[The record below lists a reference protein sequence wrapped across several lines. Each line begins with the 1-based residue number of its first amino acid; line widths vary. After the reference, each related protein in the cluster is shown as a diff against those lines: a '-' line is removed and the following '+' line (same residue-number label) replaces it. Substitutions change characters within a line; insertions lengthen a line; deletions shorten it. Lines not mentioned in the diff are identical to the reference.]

1 LTLSNPDTPR
11 LVAVDGHRFRVTRSS
26 PAEATSVPRKPL
38 VVLFHGYSFSLDDW
52 IRIGTPKI
60 LSSHGYSSV
69 AIDLPS
75 GKASQSDKLA
85 KIDLPEVAALLQR
98 VLAELGWSSARGR
111 KLVIVG
117 PSMGG
122 GFALSIALEAPA
134 FTAGLVLIAPST
146 RGLSM
151 ESLETLDI
159 PTLLI
164 WGERD
169 NVFPLE
175 EHARDLKN
183 TLPRSKLLIIKGAG
197 HAAYLDKPEEFHEL
211 LLDFLEEISS

>member
-1 LTLSNPDTPR
+1 MSSPDTPR
-11 LVAVDGHRFRVTRSS
+11 FVTVDGHKIRAMSIS
-26 PAEATSVPRKPL
+26 PAESSNVLNRPL

-52 IRIGTPKI
+52 TRIGTPKN
-60 LSSHGYSSV
+60 LSSHGYSSI

-75 GKASQSDKLA
+75 GKASLSDKLA
-85 KIDLPEVAALLQR
+85 NASPPEVASLIQR
-98 VLAELGWSSARGR
+98 VLAEFGWSSARGR

-122 GFALSIALEAPA
+122 GFALSFALKAPA
-134 FTAGLVLIAPST
+134 SMTGLVLIAPST
-146 RGLSM
+146 RGLSI
-151 ESLETLDI
+151 ESLESLDI
-159 PTLLI
+159 PTLLV

-169 NVFPLE
+169 NVFPVE
-175 EHARDLKN
+175 EYARSLKN

-197 HAAYLDKPEEFHEL
+197 HAAYLDKPAEFHDL